1 MSSKKVIIQ
10 YNGEELSLEIE
21 INEDNIYRTF
31 LDIFRQKFREED
43 FNKKYNLTAINTSI
57 PYLII
62 DENNISNIFKE
73 KIENDA
79 PLKILITKEEDEDVV
94 RKDSNEKKLVG
105 GFIKGRSDDEDD
117 FNDNDFELLEE
128 NSNNIE
134 NNKNKIT
141 NDDENEINE
150 GNEEKEKE
158 LNKLIEDSLNNNNF
172 KINENIIELN
182 NEKNN
187 LKQEKNET
195 DIESNLL
202 LSNLESISKNSIKDI
217 SKNINEDVPTLPVI
231 PLNIKKDIFNQEV
244 CTFCF
249 KSMTS
254 FKYICTIC
262 ENCNLCEKCEE
273 IHLHPCFKYKTQ
285 FLSNITDTYKY
296 IDRNYN
302 YHIPIDS
309 KKMTKLIR
317 KEYDLK
323 IIPMTDLKFALRP
336 NKILDIPV
344 KVLNLSDTDLKSSMF
359 MVVVKNNKLINISYE
374 MDKIFDIKPN
384 EEYELKLICRTPN
397 TNTLEQ
403 INIEIYSDQLKI
415 RMSSRLNFDMEIE
428 INKDEKDEKLNEEL
442 NNDKYAIFH
451 SKMHKKVILSMIYF
465 NEEWKKDLKSV
476 CQVLRDN
483 KWDIN
488 KSIHELNKKK

>member
-1 MSSKKVIIQ
+1 M
-10 YNGEELSLEIE
+10 
-21 INEDNIYRTF
+21 
-31 LDIFRQKFREED
+31 
-43 FNKKYNLTAINTSI
+43 
-57 PYLII
+57 
-62 DENNISNIFKE
+62 
-73 KIENDA
+73 
-79 PLKILITKEEDEDVV
+79 
-94 RKDSNEKKLVG
+94 
-105 GFIKGRSDDEDD
+105 
-117 FNDNDFELLEE
+117 
-128 NSNNIE
+128 
-134 NNKNKIT
+134 
-141 NDDENEINE
+141 
-150 GNEEKEKE
+150 
-158 LNKLIEDSLNNNNF
+158 NNNNF

-317 KEYDLK
+317 KEYNLK
-323 IIPMTDLKFALRP
+323 IVPMTDLRF
-336 NKILDIPV
+336 
-344 KVLNLSDTDLKSSMF
+344 
-359 MVVVKNNKLINISYE
+359 
-374 MDKIFDIKPN
+374 
-384 EEYELKLICRTPN
+384 
-397 TNTLEQ
+397 
-403 INIEIYSDQLKI
+403 
-415 RMSSRLNFDMEIE
+415 
-428 INKDEKDEKLNEEL
+428 
-442 NNDKYAIFH
+442 
-451 SKMHKKVILSMIYF
+451 
-465 NEEWKKDLKSV
+465 
-476 CQVLRDN
+476 
-483 KWDIN
+483 
-488 KSIHELNKKK
+488 

>member
-21 INEDNIYRTF
+21 INEDNVYRTF

-231 PLNIKKDIFNQEV
+231 PLNIKKDI
-244 CTFCF
+244 
-249 KSMTS
+249 
-254 FKYICTIC
+254 
-262 ENCNLCEKCEE
+262 
-273 IHLHPCFKYKTQ
+273 
-285 FLSNITDTYKY
+285 TYK
-296 IDRNYN
+296 
-302 YHIPIDS
+302 S
-309 KKMTKLIR
+309 KSINIKKYLI
-317 KEYDLK
+317 
-323 IIPMTDLKFALRP
+323 FFS
-336 NKILDIPV
+336 
-344 KVLNLSDTDLKSSMF
+344 VLN
-359 MVVVKNNKLINISYE
+359 Y
-374 MDKIFDIKPN
+374 
-384 EEYELKLICRTPN
+384 
-397 TNTLEQ
+397 
-403 INIEIYSDQLKI
+403 
-415 RMSSRLNFDMEIE
+415 
-428 INKDEKDEKLNEEL
+428 
-442 NNDKYAIFH
+442 
-451 SKMHKKVILSMIYF
+451 
-465 NEEWKKDLKSV
+465 
-476 CQVLRDN
+476 
-483 KWDIN
+483 
-488 KSIHELNKKK
+488 